1 MPLTSV
7 RFTLICLLA
16 GTWALLGY
24 AQNLQ
29 AQSVVPPADHTQSI
43 VYWEPFVIDPA
54 ADARVAEAHRIF
66 TVLLRA
72 WDITRLEPA
81 LHVVASSEG
90 PWAASL
96 TVGNILLSRAAIDA
110 CFQFGRTRAP
120 HLLAFVLAHELAH
133 QRADDLWHLKFFRLA
148 GGQSSSVQARLVEGL
163 RLDAAQLQDMGKREA
178 RADHD
183 GLVLMSSVGFD
194 PYQIIDD
201 KDFFTAWV
209 ENVWGGSCELAS
221 SAHHACREAQTR
233 ALRTRVQLAEV
244 ASQATLYDLGVQALV
259 AGKHA
264 AARQLFTTYG
274 REYPSRAVLTSLG
287 TSFLAQ
293 ATQAYRELLAEG
305 RLQGADFYYP
315 LLLDSRPQARP
326 QVVAGVR
333 GSPVAR
339 VPQRIRNLTTEA
351 NRYYDRALRL
361 DPSHRTTYLLLAV
374 SHLIE
379 GNPYLVRGVLQGR
392 YLPQFG
398 EDAGASLLLAMTHAL
413 EGDTATAERQLETL
427 LSAMDNMPSALPR
440 SLLVYTAYHNAA
452 ALAQLRGDERRVRLL
467 WKQLAERSAGGE
479 GGLLFR
485 LAVARLNAQTGP
497 AVATQTQSL
506 WLVAGARPGER
517 LASSHFEKTAF
528 KRSKIWV
535 NGTPMRVYRSA
546 EGARL
551 VVDDD
556 GIVRHAWQVK
566 TGGQLPAGMAI
577 GDSADRAL
585 KTLGIPT
592 RHLHLLS
599 GEYLAYDQLGV
610 AVHIVGD
617 MIDGWFLYEPA

>member
-1 MPLTSV
+1 MSLNSV
-7 RFTLICLLA
+7 RTTIFCLL
-16 GTWALLGY
+16 TTCWALLGY
-24 AQNLQ
+24 AQSVH

-43 VYWEPFVIDPA
+43 VYWQPFVIAPSQDS
-54 ADARVAEAHRIF
+54 RVAEAQRIF
-66 TVLLRA
+66 SVLLRA

-96 TVGNILLSRAAIDA
+96 ADGNILLSRAAIDA

-148 GGQSSSVQARLVEGL
+148 GGQTSSLQARLVEGL
-163 RLDAAQLQDMGKREA
+163 ELNDSLVKDIGKREA

-209 ENVWGGSCELAS
+209 ESVWGGSCAS
-221 SAHHACREAQTR
+221 ASPDRGACRDAQTR

-264 AARQLFTTYG
+264 AARRLFTTYG

-287 TSFLAQ
+287 TSYLAE
-293 ATQAYRELLAEG
+293 ATQAYRELLAAG

-326 QVVAGVR
+326 QAVAGVR
-333 GSPVAR
+333 GSPDR
-339 VPQRIRNLTTEA
+339 QVPQRIRDLTAEA

-361 DPSHRTTYLLLAV
+361 DPGHRTTYLLLAV

-379 GNPYLVRGVLQGR
+379 GNPYLVRGVVQGR
-392 YLPQFG
+392 YIPRFG
-398 EDAGASLLLAMTHAL
+398 QDAGAALLLAMTYAL
-413 EGDTATAERQLETL
+413 EGDPATAERKLTEL
-427 LSAMDNMPSALPR
+427 LGNLDSLPSALPR

-452 ALAQLRGDERRVRLL
+452 ALAQLRGDDQHAREL
-467 WKQLAERSAGGE
+467 WKQLAERTAGGE

-485 LAVARLNAQTGP
+485 LAVARLT
-497 AVATQTQSL
+497 TQPVTAPSRPQQSL

-517 LASSHFEKTAF
+517 LAGSHFEKTTF
-528 KRSKIWV
+528 KRGEIWI

-546 EGARL
+546 AGARL
-551 VVDDD
+551 VVDDA
-556 GIVRHAWQVK
+556 GVVRHAWQVK
-566 TGGQLPAGMAI
+566 TGGQLPAGVAI
-577 GDSADRAL
+577 GDTADRAL

-599 GEYLAYDQLGV
+599 GEYLAYDRLGL
-610 AVHIVGD
+610 AVHLVGD
-617 MIDGWFLYEPA
+617 TIDGWFLYEPA